1 MDMYKVKWTA
11 LQRKVFRFLSIKV
24 GEKVNQ
30 RGIARALNVSPTA
43 IANSLKD
50 LEKRE
55 LLKVRKEPKMNLT
68 LIELN
73 RENQKAIELKKIE
86 NLTMIYESEL
96 VNLLEDKFPGT
107 TIILFGSYAKG
118 EDTITSDMDIAIIGT
133 KEKQIDLDRFNELFE
148 REIILNFYTS
158 WKEIN
163 RNLRN
168 NILNGLILAGGINL

>member
-1 MDMYKVKWTA
+1 MDMYQVKWTT
-11 LQRKVFRFLSIKV
+11 LQRKVLRFLAIKV

-30 RGIARALNVSPTA
+30 RGVARALNVSPTA

-55 LLKVRKEPKMNLT
+55 LIKVRKEPKMNLT

-96 VNLLEDKFPGT
+96 INLLEDKFPGT

-118 EDTITSDMDIAIIGT
+118 EDTITSDIDIAIIGT
-133 KEKQIDLDRFNELFE
+133 KEKQIDLDRFNGLFE
-148 REIILNFYTS
+148 REIILNFYPC

-168 NILNGLILAGGINL
+168 NILNGIILAGGIDL